1 VRATEEATAEAEKH
15 ASRCEALAALVALAR
30 DMLQKARA
38 AEAERARAA
47 AEAAKKAAASKE
59 AAVAAEAVAKAA
71 AAAELLQMEE
81 QMAALALRM
90 QAMQAQLGVAAAPP
104 PPHAE
109 DTLCVVCLDE
119 PKAVAMV
126 PCMHMCACE
135 ACAQSLLHVSPPRC
149 PVCRAPIE
157 HTTRVYW

>member
-1 VRATEEATAEAEKH
+1 M
-15 ASRCEALAALVALAR
+15 ALAR

-90 QAMQAQLGVAAAPP
+90 QAMQAQLGVPAAPP
-104 PPHAE
+104 PPDAE
-109 DTLCVVCLDE
+109 CVVCMDA
-119 PKAVAMV
+119 PKVVAMV

>member
-1 VRATEEATAEAEKH
+1 VEEATAEAEKH

-47 AEAAKKAAASKE
+47 AEAAKAAA
-59 AAVAAEAVAKAA
+59 AAVAKAA
-71 AAAELLQMEE
+71 AGAELLQMEG

-90 QAMQAQLGVAAAPP
+90 QAMQAQLGVPAAPP
-104 PPHAE
+104 PPDAE
-109 DTLCVVCLDE
+109 CVVCMDA
-119 PKAVAMV
+119 PKVVAMV

-135 ACAQSLLHVSPPRC
+135 ACAQSLLHAWPPRC